1 MSVLAEVWLWGTRIG
16 AAVLEDD
23 ADYVSFQYASD
34 FINSE
39 IEVAPL
45 TMPLGDQ
52 VYSFPALPL
61 DTFHGLPGLL
71 ADSLPDRFGNALI
84 DSWLASQGRTPESFN
99 AVERLCYTGARG
111 MGALEFHPSKGPRA
125 RTAKKIKIDKLV
137 ELASDILTH
146 RENLNVSFED
156 KKRREALKEILLVG
170 TSAGGARAKA
180 VIAWNPKTNEVRSG
194 QISAGPGF
202 EYWLLKF
209 DGVSGNK
216 DKELED
222 PKGYGAIE
230 YAYHKMALDAG
241 IEMSECRLFEENG
254 RRHFMTRRYDRT
266 DYGKKLHK
274 LSLCGIAQ
282 LDFNQAGAH
291 SYEQAIFI
299 SRQLNLSLNVV
310 EQLFRRMT
318 FNIVGRNQDDHVKN
332 IEFLMDKNGK
342 WSLAPAF
349 DMTYSYQPSGQW
361 TSNHQMTLNGK
372 RDNFALEDF
381 NSCAQKALMKRGRAE
396 TILKEVTE
404 VISRWKDYADEARV
418 NVSQRDKIQK
428 ALRLNIGPYQNY

>member
-1 MSVLAEVWLWGTRIG
+1 MSGLAEVWLWGTRIG

-146 RENLNVSFED
+146 RENLNASFED

-194 QISAGPGF
+194 QISAGSGF

-291 SYEQAIFI
+291 SYEQAIFT